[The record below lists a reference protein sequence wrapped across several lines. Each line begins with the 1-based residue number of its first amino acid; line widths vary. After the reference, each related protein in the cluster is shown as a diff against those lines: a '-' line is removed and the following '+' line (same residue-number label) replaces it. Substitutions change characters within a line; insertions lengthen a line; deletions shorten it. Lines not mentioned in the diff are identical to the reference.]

1 MTELEIVLLCAFAFM
16 VYLWHK
22 ADHMAKYY
30 RCAILAVGLNQA
42 IVTVDEDEK
51 TFSIE
56 VDMEG
61 LRNRIS

>member
-1 MTELEIVLLCAFAFM
+1 MTDLEIVLLCAFAFM

-22 ADHMAKYY
+22 ANHMAKYY
-30 RCAILAVGLNQA
+30 RCAVLAIGLNQA

-51 TFSIE
+51 TFTIE

-61 LRNRIS
+61 LKDRIS

>member
-1 MTELEIVLLCAFAFM
+1 MTDLEIVLLCAFAFM

-22 ADHMAKYY
+22 ANHMAKYY

-42 IVTVDEDEK
+42 IVTVDKDEK

-61 LRNRIS
+61 LKDRIS

>member
-1 MTELEIVLLCAFAFM
+1 
-16 VYLWHK
+16 
-22 ADHMAKYY
+22 MAKYY

-56 VDMEG
+56 VDVEG

>member
-1 MTELEIVLLCAFAFM
+1 MTDLEIVLLCAFAFM

-22 ADHMAKYY
+22 ANHMAKYY
-30 RCAILAVGLNQA
+30 RCAVLAIGLNQA

-56 VDMEG
+56 VDVEG
-61 LRNRIS
+61 LKKRIS

>member
-1 MTELEIVLLCAFAFM
+1 MTDLEIVLLCAFAFM

-22 ADHMAKYY
+22 ANHMAKYY